1 MKTIVRAPL
10 AFLVSLLL
18 IAAVISVSCDSGDNS
33 DDSQI
38 ISGCSPVPVA
48 TAPDLILCASYSQE
62 QLETA
67 INLAGGGCIC
77 YSECPNQTVTDKGNG
92 SYLLT
97 CSNECGFDTDTGKIG
112 FLEWLDDWDKA
123 TTEAKAQEKP
133 ILINFYTQICPT
145 CRTLDKNTFA
155 DKSIATFMCENF
167 ISVKLDASKN
177 SLSAN
182 YGISGVPTT
191 VVTTPDGTA
200 IGKITG
206 YYPPE
211 AFMPGLERAME
222 LWNNMNE
229 PDTNLE
235 L

>member
-10 AFLVSLLL
+10 AFLVILML
-18 IAAVISVSCDSGDNS
+18 IAAVVSVSCDSGDNS

-67 INLAGGGCIC
+67 INAAGGGCAC
-77 YSECPNQTVTDKGNG
+77 NSECPIQTVTDKGNG

-112 FLEWLDDWDKA
+112 FFEWLEDWDEA
-123 TTEAKAQEKP
+123 ITEAEAQEKS
-133 ILINFYTQICPT
+133 ILINFYTQICPA
-145 CRTLDKNTFA
+145 CRALDKNTFA

-167 ISVKLDASKN
+167 INVKLDASKS
-177 SLSAN
+177 SLSAK
-182 YGISGVPTT
+182 YGISGVPATLI
-191 VVTTPDGTA
+191 TTPDGTE
-200 IGKITG
+200 IGRISG
-206 YYPPE
+206 YYPPK
-211 AFMPGLERAME
+211 AFMTGLERAME
-222 LWNNMNE
+222 LWNEMKGT
-229 PDTNLE
+229 DSSLE